1 MEDIIHCTYQGNTQ
15 VEIAKEGCADTL
27 HTEHDGKN
35 RYFTPG
41 DVLAGAL
48 GACTLSMMEALA
60 TRRGKSLAG
69 AKITLKPVF
78 APHAA
83 GLQKISLLITL
94 PEGTD
99 EAMRQVYLSA
109 AQNCPVH
116 KSLNPAIEFDIQLQ

>member
-1 MEDIIHCTYQGNTQ
+1 MQDIIHCTYQGNTQ
-15 VEIAKEGCADTL
+15 VEITKEGCADTL

-48 GACTLSMMEALA
+48 GACTLTMMEAVA
-60 TRRGKSLAG
+60 VRRGKSLAG

-78 APHAA
+78 APNAA
-83 GLQKISLLITL
+83 GLQKITLLITL

-99 EAMRQVYLSA
+99 ETMRQAYLTA
-109 AQNCPVH
+109 ARSCPVH

>member
-1 MEDIIHCTYQGNTQ
+1 MEGIIHCTYQGNTQ

-48 GACTLSMMEALA
+48 GACTLTMMEAVA
-60 TRRGKSLAG
+60 ARRCKSLSG
-69 AKITLKPVF
+69 AQITLKPVF
-78 APHAA
+78 APNAA

-99 EAMRQVYLSA
+99 ETMRQVYLSA